1 MPFDSVAPR
10 SGACLGSC
18 RPDHSNRKIS
28 VRKLPALITIAT
40 VSVLALAGC
49 SGSPSDETGA
59 AGIACVDSGKT
70 SEAVKVAGK
79 AGAEPTV
86 KFESP
91 LTTEATEVSVVTEGK
106 GDAVKTDD
114 IVELGFSV
122 YNAKTGEKMNA
133 GGFGDDLG
141 APITMAKESS
151 VFPALMKG
159 VACATY
165 GSRVAVVA
173 PPADAFGEAGNE
185 ELKVGAEDNIIFVI
199 DVKSEIPPRA
209 NGEER
214 KPEDGFP
221 TVELAEDGAPT
232 VTIPATD
239 APTELKTSVLKK
251 GDGATVTDANTV
263 VMHYSGVVWSTG
275 EVFDQTW
282 GKSGPTPISLASVVP
297 GFAQGLVGQTVGSQ
311 VLVVIPPELGY
322 GAEGQ
327 PDAGISGTDTIVFV
341 VDILAAG

>member
-1 MPFDSVAPR
+1 M
-10 SGACLGSC
+10 
-18 RPDHSNRKIS
+18 
-28 VRKLPALITIAT
+28 RKLPALLSIAT
-40 VSVLALAGC
+40 VAVLALAGC
-49 SGSPSDETGA
+49 SPSPSDETGA
-59 AGIACVDSGKT
+59 AGIACVDSGKA
-70 SEAVKVAGK
+70 SEAVKVTGK
-79 AGAEPTV
+79 ADEEPKV

-91 LTTEATEVSVVTEGK
+91 MTTEDTEVSVVTEGK

-122 YNAKTGEKMNA
+122 YNASSGEKMNA

-141 APITMAKESS
+141 APITLAKDSS

-173 PPADAFGEAGNE
+173 PPADAFGEGGNE
-185 ELKVGAEDNIIFVI
+185 ELKVAAEDNIIFVI
-199 DVKSEIPPRA
+199 DVKSEIPARA
-209 NGEER
+209 NGEAQT
-214 KPEDGFP
+214 PEAGFP
-221 TVELAEDGAPT
+221 TVELAKDGAPT
-232 VTIPATD
+232 MTIPAAE
-239 APTELKTSVLKK
+239 APTELKTTVLKK
-251 GDGATVTDANTV
+251 GDGATVTAENTV

-282 GKSGPTPISLASVVP
+282 GKSGPTPISLTSVVP
-297 GFAQGLVGQTVGSQ
+297 GFAQGLVDQTVGSQ
-311 VLVVIPPELGY
+311 VMVVIPPELGY

-327 PDAGISGTDTIVFV
+327 PDAGIAGTDTLVFV

>member
-1 MPFDSVAPR
+1 MHRILPNRSVVEKIIVNR
-10 SGACLGSC
+10 SLSK
-18 RPDHSNRKIS
+18 RKIS
-28 VRKLPALITIAT
+28 VRKLPALISIAT
-40 VSVLALAGC
+40 VAVLALAGC
-49 SGSPSDETGA
+49 SGSPSDNTGA
-59 AGIACVDSGKT
+59 AGIACVDSGT
-70 SEAVKVAGK
+70 ASEAVKVSGK
-79 AGAEPTV
+79 AGAEPKV

-91 LTTEATEVSVVTEGK
+91 LTTKATEVSVVTEGK

-122 YNAKTGEKMNA
+122 YNANTGEKMNA

-141 APITMAKESS
+141 APITLAKDSS

-159 VACATY
+159 VACANY

-173 PPADAFGEAGNE
+173 PPADAFGETGNE

-209 NGEER
+209 NGEDQ

-221 TVELAEDGAPT
+221 TVKLAEDGAPT

-251 GDGATVTDANTV
+251 GDGATVAEADTV

-282 GKSGPTPISLASVVP
+282 GKSGPTPISLAAVVP

-311 VLVVIPPELGY
+311 VMIAIPPELGY

>member
-1 MPFDSVAPR
+1 M
-10 SGACLGSC
+10 
-18 RPDHSNRKIS
+18 
-28 VRKLPALITIAT
+28 RKLPALITIAT

-49 SGSPSDETGA
+49 SGSPSNDTGA
-59 AGIACVDSGKT
+59 AGINCVDSGKA
-70 SEAVKVAGK
+70 SEAVKVTGK
-79 AGAEPTV
+79 AGAEPKV
-86 KFESP
+86 KFKSP
-91 LTTEATEVSVVTEGK
+91 MTAEATEVSVVTEGK

-114 IVELGFSV
+114 IVELGFSF
-122 YNAKTGEKMNA
+122 YNAGTGEKMNA

-141 APITMAKESS
+141 APITLAKESS

-173 PPADAFGEAGNE
+173 PPADAFGEKGNE
-185 ELKVGAEDNIIFVI
+185 ELKVAPEDNIVFVI

-209 NGEER
+209 NGEDQ
-214 KPEDGFP
+214 KPVDGFP
-221 TVELAEDGAPT
+221 TVALAKDGAPT
-232 VTIPATD
+232 VTVPEGD
-239 APTELKTSVLKK
+239 APTELKTAVLKK
-251 GDGATVTDANTV
+251 GDGAKVAEDNTV
-263 VMHYSGVVWSTG
+263 VVHYAGVVWSTG

-297 GFAQGLVGQTVGSQ
+297 GFAQGLVDQTVGSQ
-311 VLVVIPPELGY
+311 VMISIPPELGY

-327 PDAGISGTDTIVFV
+327 PDAGITGTDTLVFV

>member
-1 MPFDSVAPR
+1 M
-10 SGACLGSC
+10 
-18 RPDHSNRKIS
+18 
-28 VRKLPALITIAT
+28 RKLPALITIAT

-49 SGSPSDETGA
+49 SGSPSSDTGA
-59 AGIACVDSGKT
+59 AGINCVDSGKA
-70 SEAVKVAGK
+70 SEAVKVTGK
-79 AGAEPTV
+79 AGAEPKV
-86 KFESP
+86 KFTSP
-91 LTTEATEVSVVTEGK
+91 MTAKATEVSVVTEGK

-122 YNAKTGEKMNA
+122 YNAGTGEKMNA

-141 APITMAKESS
+141 APITLAKESS
-151 VFPALMKG
+151 VFPALMKW

-173 PPADAFGEAGNE
+173 PPADAFGEKGNE
-185 ELKVGAEDNIIFVI
+185 ELKVAPEDNIVFVI

-209 NGEER
+209 NGEDQ

-221 TVELAEDGAPT
+221 TVALAKDGAPT
-232 VTIPATD
+232 VTVPEGD

-251 GDGATVTDANTV
+251 GDGAKVSEGNTV
-263 VMHYSGVVWSTG
+263 VVHYAGVVWSTG

-297 GFAQGLVGQTVGSQ
+297 GFAQGLVDQTVGSQ
-311 VLVVIPPELGY
+311 VMISIPPELGY

-327 PDAGISGTDTIVFV
+327 PDAGITGTDTLVFV

>member
-1 MPFDSVAPR
+1 MNR
-10 SGACLGSC
+10 SL
-18 RPDHSNRKIS
+18 SNRKIS
-28 VRKLPALITIAT
+28 VRKLPALISIAA
-40 VSVLALAGC
+40 VAALALAGC
-49 SGSPSDETGA
+49 SASPSAETGA
-59 AGIACVDSGKT
+59 AGISCADSGQA
-70 SEAVKVAGK
+70 SEAVKVTGD

-86 KFESP
+86 EFESP
-91 LTTEATEVSVVTEGK
+91 LTTEATEVSVVTEGE
-106 GDAVKTDD
+106 GDTVATGD

-122 YNAKTGEKMNA
+122 YNATSGEKMNA

-141 APITMAKESS
+141 APITLAEESS
-151 VFPALMKG
+151 VFPALLKG

-209 NGEER
+209 NGEDQA
-214 KPEDGFP
+214 PEDGFP
-221 TVELAEDGAPT
+221 TVELAEDGAPAL
-232 VTIPATD
+232 TIPAAD

-251 GDGATVTDANTV
+251 GDGATVSDAATV

-275 EVFDQTW
+275 EVFDETW

-311 VLVVIPPELGY
+311 VMIVIPPELGY

-327 PDAGISGTDTIVFV
+327 PAAGISGTDTIVFV